1 MAKIKEVSAYEV
13 LDSRANPTVAARVV
27 LEDGSSD
34 TGYAPSGAS
43 TGKYEALELHDQ
55 DSKRYNGKGVQ
66 KAVSNV
72 NDTISKLIIGMDA
85 NDQQAIDEKM
95 IEADG
100 TENKSRLGS
109 NSILAV
115 SMAVAKA
122 SAWSNKLE
130 LYDYLSQLMGSKNG
144 KFSLPIP
151 FLNIL
156 NGGKHAVGSTDFQE
170 FMIVPVKFESF
181 SKAIQA
187 GCEIYHSLGEILNE
201 RSYQPLVGDE
211 GGYAPSLF
219 SNEQA
224 MELLMMAIKEAGYQ
238 AGEEIFIALDPAASR
253 FYSEDIYQLHRE
265 NRSLTTDE
273 MVAFYETWVEK
284 FPIISIEDGLSEDDW
299 TGWGELTKRIG
310 GRVDTIGDDLYAT
323 NKKLLQKGIEHK
335 TTTGI
340 LIKPNQIGT
349 LTETVETIRM
359 AKKAGMKSIISHRSG
374 ETGDSFIADLAV
386 ACNCGVLKS
395 GAPARS
401 ERGVKYNRLL
411 EIEAR
416 FGETVQFAK
425 WEGIEKKETDQI
437 PNIEI

>member
-1 MAKIKEVSAYEV
+1 MAKIKEVKAYEV
-13 LDSRANPTVAARVV
+13 LDSRANPTLATRVV
-27 LEDGSSD
+27 LDDGSVD
-34 TGYAPSGAS
+34 TGYVPSGAS
-43 TGKYEALELHDQ
+43 TGKYEALELRDG
-55 DSKRYNGKGVQ
+55 DDKRYGGKGVT
-66 KAVSNV
+66 KAIQNV
-72 NDTISKLIIGMDA
+72 NETISKTVVGMDA
-85 NDQQAIDEKM
+85 NDQQALDEKM
-95 IEADG
+95 IQTDG
-100 TENKSRLGS
+100 TENKSKLGA
-109 NSILAV
+109 NAILSV
-115 SMAVAKA
+115 SLAVAKA

-130 LYDYLSQLMGSKNG
+130 LYDYLAQLMGEKKD
-144 KFSLPIP
+144 KFSIPIP

-170 FMIVPVKFESF
+170 FMIVPVKFENF
-181 SKAIQA
+181 AKAMQA
-187 GCEIYHSLGEILNE
+187 GAEIYHSLGEILNE

-211 GGYAPSLF
+211 GGYAPALF

-224 MELLMMAIKEAGYQ
+224 MELLTMAIKEAGYQ

-273 MVAFYETWVEK
+273 MVAFYETWIEK
-284 FPIISIEDGLSEDDW
+284 FPIISIEDGLAEDDW
-299 TGWGELTKRIG
+299 TGWSELTKRLA
-310 GRVDTIGDDLYAT
+310 GRVQTIGDDLYAT

-335 TTTGI
+335 STTGI

-374 ETGDSFIADLAV
+374 ETSDAFIADLAV

-401 ERGVKYNRLL
+401 DRSVKYNRLL
-411 EIEAR
+411 EIESR
-416 FGETVQFAK
+416 FGDKCEFAK
-425 WEGIEKKETDQI
+425 WEGIEKNEQDEV
-437 PNIEI
+437 PHVDV